1 MGGGFMLYIKETLKC
16 AEVKLDIAG
25 LECLTLNVIMSPK
38 KIFNVVTLYNPP
50 SHETSFYYNLEVL
63 FGDFKINWFD
73 KCSKQ
78 KLKSITVKH
87 KFNQLIKC
95 PTRITKTR
103 KTLIDLAFT
112 NKPERVI
119 KTYNH
124 LTDLSDHNMI
134 LVVRKFTK
142 TSKAG
147 LWTLMVVHCLSFVFV
162 FLFLLLSLVFFLWF
176 IVLPLLKKPNQ
187 GLGLQISFWLEAYM
201 WSIGCL
207 KL

>member
-1 MGGGFMLYIKETLKC
+1 MC
-16 AEVKLDIAG
+16 WDIAG

-38 KIFNVVTLYNPP
+38 NNFYVVTLYNPP
-50 SHETSFYYNLEVL
+50 SHDTSFYYNLEEMLKFLNCCTEAVL

-112 NKPERVI
+112 DKPERVI

-134 LVVRKFTK
+134 LVVRKLTK
-142 TSKAG
+142 KHLQRHQKQDCEHWWSYTVSA
-147 LWTLMVVHCLSFVFV
+147 LYLY
-162 FLFLLLSLVFFLWF
+162 FLIFFLLLSLGFFVIYCF
-176 IVLPLLKKPNQ
+176 AVVKK
-187 GLGLQISFWLEAYM
+187 A
-201 WSIGCL
+201 
-207 KL
+207 